1 MPWIQTA
8 KNWVETVDSI
18 KSKNASD
25 FFQIASTCWNVG
37 VAAERICMLPEA
49 QEALAAGIFFFTKA
63 SDIDPEAG
71 LREMNPTLP
80 EMKTAVSTLIARMS

>member
-37 VAAERICMLPEA
+37 VAAERICMLSEA
-49 QEALAAGIFFFTKA
+49 QEALAAGVFFFTKA
-63 SDIDPEAG
+63 SDIDPEAA
-71 LREMNPTLP
+71 LRHDPTLS